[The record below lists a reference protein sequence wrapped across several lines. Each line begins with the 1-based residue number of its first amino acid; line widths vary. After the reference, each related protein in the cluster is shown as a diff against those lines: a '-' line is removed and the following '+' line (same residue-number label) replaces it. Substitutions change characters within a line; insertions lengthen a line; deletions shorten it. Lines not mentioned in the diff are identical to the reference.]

1 MHGPTRPRRPGLSRP
16 GLSPWFAIAVAVA
29 IVAGC
34 TAIGEVSSP
43 ASAEPSAPEQTAT
56 GQTSPSPQEA
66 PTASPLAGQ
75 ASPAPSG
82 SATTSATASAI
93 VPGAVN
99 RTSIRLVATYDV
111 NATVHYWDRRVSAV
125 SVMSVRNAS
134 GGPIDRVELN
144 TVTARIG
151 SLRLGSV
158 TVDGRTVSPSI
169 SDQTILVPL
178 GGTLPDGAT
187 ASVGIVFRA
196 TLRSDLSGSNWLF
209 TRTNGI
215 IDANRWLPW
224 ISLRR
229 PFNRPNHGEPFY
241 TASSP
246 YVRFRVTTD
255 RTLRFATAGRRVATS
270 GLTQTFEARD
280 VRDFNFAASP
290 FYSVRSATVG
300 NTIVRVFYKSGYPVS
315 TVLGYAKS
323 AIARMG
329 ALVGT
334 YPFRFFTVAQSAG
347 AYGMESPQMIWIP
360 GGLSGSHLR
369 WLVHHETAHQWFY
382 GIVGSDQAYQPF
394 ADEGAA
400 DHLARYV
407 TGIWR
412 SSRCSTARLDLTIYR
427 YSSTCYFEIIYIQG
441 SAFLDGIRRRMGTT
455 AYWHA
460 MRDYVAARRFGLG
473 STPALLSNL
482 DAHTTLDLRAT
493 FARRFPRFY

>member
-1 MHGPTRPRRPGLSRP
+1 M
-16 GLSPWFAIAVAVA
+16 
-29 IVAGC
+29 
-34 TAIGEVSSP
+34 
-43 ASAEPSAPEQTAT
+43 
-56 GQTSPSPQEA
+56 
-66 PTASPLAGQ
+66 
-75 ASPAPSG
+75 
-82 SATTSATASAI
+82 
-93 VPGAVN
+93 PGAVN

-111 NATVHYWDRRVSAV
+111 NATVHYWDRRVSAT
-125 SVMSVRNAS
+125 STMSVRNAS
-134 GGPIDRVELN
+134 GGPIDRIELA

-151 SLRLGSV
+151 GLQLGTV
-158 TVDGRTVSPSI
+158 TVDGTAVPRSV
-169 SDQTILVPL
+169 SDQTIIVPL
-178 GGTLPDGAT
+178 GGILPDGAT
-187 ASVGIVFRA
+187 ATIRLAFRA
-196 TLRSDLSGSNWLF
+196 TLRSDLAGSNWLF

-229 PFNRPNHGEPFY
+229 PFTRPNHGEPFY

-246 YVRFRVTTD
+246 FVRFRVTTD
-255 RTLRFATAGRRVATS
+255 RTMLFATAGLRTAAS

-290 FYSVRSATVG
+290 FYSLHSSTVG
-300 NTIVRVFYKSGYPVS
+300 NTIVKVYSKAGYPAS
-315 TVLGYAKS
+315 TVLSHARS

-334 YPFRFFTVAQSAG
+334 YPYRTFVVAQSAG

-394 ADEGAA
+394 ADEAAA

-412 SSRCSTARLDLTIYR
+412 ASRCSTGRLDLSIYS
-427 YSSTCYFEIIYIQG
+427 YNATCYFEVIYIQG
-441 SAFLDGIRRRMGTT
+441 SAVLDWVRSKMGTT
-455 AYWHA
+455 SYWRA
-460 MRDYVAARRFGLG
+460 MRDYVAAHRFGLG
-473 STPALLSNL
+473 STPALLNNL
-482 DAHTTLDLRAT
+482 DAHSSYDFRAA

>member
-1 MHGPTRPRRPGLSRP
+1 MTTSGRRGV
-16 GLSPWFAIAVAVA
+16 PWLAIAVALA
-29 IVAGC
+29 IAAGC
-34 TAIGEVSSP
+34 M
-43 ASAEPSAPEQTAT
+43 
-56 GQTSPSPQEA
+56 A
-66 PTASPLAGQ
+66 PTVGSTPPPAKQSVPQQPHSAQPAETAQETPTKSPLAGQ
-75 ASPAPSG
+75 PSPAVTG
-82 SATTSATASAI
+82 SATTTAI
-93 VPGAVN
+93 VPGVVN
-99 RTSIRLVATYDV
+99 RTSIRMVATYDV
-111 NATVHYWDRRVSAV
+111 NATVRYGDRRVSTT
-125 SVMSVRNAS
+125 STMSVQNAS
-134 GGPIDRVELN
+134 GGPVDGLELA

-151 SLRLGSV
+151 GLQLGAV
-158 TVDGRTVSPSI
+158 TVDGKTVSPSI

-178 GGTLPDGAT
+178 GGILPNGAIAT
-187 ASVGIVFRA
+187 VRLVFRA

-224 ISLRR
+224 ISLPRQ
-229 PFNRPNHGEPFY
+229 FSRPNHGEPFY

-246 YVRFRVTTD
+246 FVRFRVTTD
-255 RTLRFATAGRRVATS
+255 RAMLFATAGLRTAAS
-270 GLTQTFEARD
+270 GLTQTFEARN

-290 FYSVRSATVG
+290 FYSLRSATVG
-300 NTIVRVFYKSGYPVS
+300 NTIVKVYYRAGYPAS
-315 TVLGYAKS
+315 TVLSYARS

-334 YPFRFFTVAQSAG
+334 YPYRTFVVAQSAG

-382 GIVGSDQAYQPF
+382 GIVGSDQALQPF
-394 ADEGAA
+394 ADEAAA

-412 SSRCSTARLDLTIYR
+412 PSRCSTARLDLSIYS
-427 YSSTCYFEIIYIQG
+427 YSATCYFEVIYIQG
-441 SAFLDGIRRRMGTT
+441 SAVLDWVRSKMGTT
-455 AYWHA
+455 NYWRA
-460 MRDYVAARRFGLG
+460 MRDYVAAHRFGLG

-482 DAHTTLDLRAT
+482 DAHASYDFRAA